1 MNLTYPQQPPEA
13 SLQIAE
19 KPTVIDRFGRPLKI
33 MRISVNHDC
42 NFKCVFCHME
52 GEDPNSRDYLTAEEI
67 GIVAEAASRLGVEK
81 FKITGGEPTL
91 RRDIVE
97 IIEEIKLRAKP
108 KDISMTTNGTMLE
121 KLAHRLRE
129 AGLDRVNISL
139 HSIDPDKFYMITQSN
154 TLEKVLAGLEAAID
168 AGFRQI
174 KINMVVMR
182 GFNEEDIFRLIDLA
196 QERRLTVQL
205 IELHPVG
212 EGRKVF
218 RKYHTFLDSLEK
230 ELEKKAKKLK
240 IRRDLH
246 NRPIYYFESGGA
258 VEIVR
263 PVKNPVFC
271 AACTRLRLTAD
282 GYLKPCLVRND
293 NLVGVKDILRRNIP
307 REEKVKQTIKAI
319 LEANTRREPSA
330 HWNLGIEKTNGTYR
344 YILQAKLTD
353 FRIQIPKKDAVA
365 HYSIYRYYS

>member
-1 MNLTYPQQPPEA
+1 MKITSRNTP
-13 SLQIAE
+13 
-19 KPTVIDRFGRPLKI
+19 VIDRFGRPLKI

-52 GEDPNSRDYLTAEEI
+52 GEDPNIRNYLTAEEI

-91 RRDIVE
+91 RRDIVD
-97 IIEEIKLRAKP
+97 IVREIKNRAKP

-121 KLAHRLRE
+121 KLAYSLKE

-139 HSIDPDKFYMITQSN
+139 HSIDPEKFHIITQSKMLN
-154 TLEKVLAGLEAAID
+154 QVLRGLETALE
-168 AGFRQI
+168 AGFKQV
-174 KINMVVMR
+174 KINMVVMK
-182 GFNEEDIFRLIDLA
+182 GFNEQDIVELIELA
-196 QERRLTVQL
+196 RKKKLIVQL

-212 EGRKVF
+212 EGKKIF
-218 RKYHTFLDSLEK
+218 SKYHTFLEDLEKKLEK
-230 ELEKKAKKLK
+230 EAKELK

-246 NRPIYYFESGGA
+246 NRPIYYFRNGGA

-282 GYLKPCLVRND
+282 GYFKPCLVRND
-293 NLVGVKDILRRNIP
+293 NLVEVKTILREDIG
-307 REEKVKQTIKAI
+307 REEKIEKVIKAI
-319 LEANTRREPSA
+319 LKANTLREPSA
-330 HWNLGIEKTNGTYR
+330 YWKLGIEKTNGSYK
-344 YILQAKLTD
+344 YILQNKLTEY
-353 FRIQIPKKDAVA
+353 RIQIPKKNGIDKTVSIEKI
-365 HYSIYRYYS
+365 YSMIRA